1 MTEVTGSKPLSLSHA
16 SDHFRN
22 SGIVLHFLGSCAYRF
37 QGAFAVVSANQWLS
51 IDGGKHIGW
60 IFFANV
66 A

>member
-51 IDGGKHIGW
+51 IDGGKHRGW